1 MSTLSTSDRQVFIL
15 AHPAARQNAARAVMD
30 APEGHRVE
38 IKPRTRS
45 LDANAKMWAMLADVS
60 RQIVWPVNGKME
72 RLSPEDWKAIITASL
87 AQENRMAVG
96 IQGGFVML
104 GKSTSKMTI
113 SEMSEVI
120 EFLYSFGAD
129 RDVVW
134 SDFVGALA

>member
-1 MSTLSTSDRQVFIL
+1 MERQVFQL
-15 AHPAARQNAARAVMD
+15 AHSTARRNAANAVMS
-30 APEGHRVE
+30 APENFMVE
-38 IKPRTRS
+38 VKPRTRS

-87 AQENRMAVG
+87 TQENRMAVG

-134 SDFVGALA
+134 SEAVEVTA

>member
-1 MSTLSTSDRQVFIL
+1 
-15 AHPAARQNAARAVMD
+15 
-30 APEGHRVE
+30 
-38 IKPRTRS
+38 
-45 LDANAKMWAMLADVS
+45 
-60 RQIVWPVNGKME
+60 
-72 RLSPEDWKAIITASL
+72 
-87 AQENRMAVG
+87 MAVG

>member
-1 MSTLSTSDRQVFIL
+1 MERQVFQL
-15 AHPAARQNAARAVMD
+15 SHDAARRNAAQAVMQ
-30 APEGHRVE
+30 APENHRVE

-45 LDANAKMWAMLADVS
+45 LDSNAKMWAMLADVS
-60 RQIVWPVNGKME
+60 KQIVWPVNGQME
-72 RLSPEDWKAIITASL
+72 RLSPEDWKSIITASL

-96 IQGGFVML
+96 IRGGFVML

-113 SEMSEVI
+113 SEMREVI

-134 SDFVGALA
+134 SEPVEAFA

>member
-1 MSTLSTSDRQVFIL
+1 MRQVFQL
-15 AHPAARQNAARAVMD
+15 SHDQARRNAAAAVMQ
-30 APEGHRVE
+30 APENHRVE

-45 LDANAKMWAMLADVS
+45 LDSNAKMWAMLADVS
-60 RQIVWPVNGKME
+60 KQIVWPVNGQME
-72 RLSPEDWKAIITASL
+72 RLSPEDWKSIITASL

-120 EFLYSFGAD
+120 EFLYSFGSD

-134 SDFVGALA
+134 SEPVEAFA